1 MSVECDSVSSVERIH
16 HRSHEIYL
24 MIILCN
30 LVSVT
35 KTNHIDQYYVL
46 EVDVSSL
53 NSLPRKY
60 GTILFSY
67 DAWLFIA
74 LRRMISAVWRFL
86 WFRFPSHLHLSVSCV
101 NFASICNRFWTAC
114 PFSRRSHRY
123 FACYVSA
130 FMNSYWT
137 SSFRRRRSYR
147 HDRLDFDCDSTHVNT
162 TVSSDSIVT
171 IILNHTFPVP
181 FSYLTDNVL
190 SRFCDEVIAND
201 VWLVTI
207 CRD

>member
-1 MSVECDSVSSVERIH
+1 MTRDFSSRFDVWCLQYDDSFGFVFLVICS
-16 HRSHEIYL
+16 
-24 MIILCN
+24 CQC
-30 LVSVT
+30 LVS
-35 KTNHIDQYYVL
+35 
-46 EVDVSSL
+46 
-53 NSLPRKY
+53 
-60 GTILFSY
+60 
-67 DAWLFIA
+67 
-74 LRRMISAVWRFL
+74 ISRQSAIVFG
-86 WFRFPSHLHLSVSCV
+86 
-101 NFASICNRFWTAC
+101 TAC

-181 FSYLTDNVL
+181 FSCATDNVT
-190 SRFCDEVIAND
+190 SPFCDEVIANY